1 MVLKDSVHT
10 AGQRFN
16 PDGGLMQN
24 LKEVA

>member
-1 MVLKDSVHT
+1 MVLEDSVHT
-10 AGQRFN
+10 ARQRFN